1 MSGHV
6 VTRQP
11 DLVGVPSATPTR
23 HRREQVAWFAV
34 MIAMVLIALK
44 PLFDIL
50 SEKAAADVIDLG
62 VVLTVAGAFAM
73 GVAFALTAADLRRL
87 PRALV
92 IPIIAIGVVA
102 LLSVFAYAA
111 KSGRADLLALF
122 DDRRTSIYGGYV
134 SPNSG
139 ILTEALRMITG
150 FAPLLLIAV
159 MVRRQ
164 AWFPVSLLRLVAG
177 VVLAGALVHS
187 VIAWLQVAGVVP
199 YSFFFQ
205 LPQGFIGRASG
216 GYYHPM
222 SLGRVLIFAV
232 LMLYILRDHLPL
244 NRVAR
249 YALIVLFTATGAVSL
264 HRLTLV
270 CLAIIVA
277 AFEVPRLGQL
287 VRAARGGAVSRRTVG
302 VTSAV
307 VLVVAGFAAWQW
319 GASIWERV
327 VVTFT
332 EVGSL
337 DFRSDEF
344 MHGRGAIWGDV
355 IEVFGKATPDV
366 WLFGFGYEPWDMHND
381 LIRIAVTWGAVGVV
395 AVLAAFVG
403 LFRFTARQC
412 DRSGRYMLVVL
423 YLTMFVF
430 GLTQKPSSYP
440 YFVWLFLFCH
450 LLILA
455 VHSGRTA
462 VAATTRTENTDPA

>member
-1 MSGHV
+1 M
-6 VTRQP
+6 P
-11 DLVGVPSATPTR
+11 IAPPTR
-23 HRREQVAWFAV
+23 HRGEQVAWYAV
-34 MIAMVLIALK
+34 MTAMALIALK

-62 VVLTVAGAFAM
+62 VVLTVAGALAM
-73 GVAFALTAADLRRL
+73 GVAFALADVDLRRL

-92 IPIIAIGVVA
+92 IAILAIGVVA

-111 KSGRADLLALF
+111 TSGRAELLALF

-134 SPNSG
+134 SPDSG
-139 ILTEALRMITG
+139 ILTEALRMVTG

-164 AWFPVSLLRLVAG
+164 VWFPVSLLRLVAA
-177 VVLAGALVHS
+177 VVIAGALVHS

-244 NRVAR
+244 TRVAR
-249 YALIVLFTATGAVSL
+249 YALIGLFTATGAVSL

-270 CLAIIVA
+270 CLAIIIA
-277 AFEVPRLGQL
+277 AFEVPRLGRL
-287 VRAARGGAVSRRTVG
+287 VQAARGAAISRRTVG

-307 VLVVAGFAAWQW
+307 VLVVAGFAAWLW
-319 GASIWERV
+319 GAAIWSRV

-337 DFRSDEF
+337 DFRSDDF

-403 LFRFTARQC
+403 LFRFTARRC
-412 DRSGRYMLVVL
+412 DRSGRYTLVVL
-423 YLTMFVF
+423 YVTMFVF

-455 VHSGRTA
+455 LHGGRTA
-462 VAATTRTENTDPA
+462 VAAMTRTENTDPP